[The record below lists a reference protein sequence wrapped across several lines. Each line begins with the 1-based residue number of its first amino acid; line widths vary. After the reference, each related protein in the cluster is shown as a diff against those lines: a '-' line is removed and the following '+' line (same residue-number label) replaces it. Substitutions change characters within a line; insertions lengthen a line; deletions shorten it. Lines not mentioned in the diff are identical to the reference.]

1 MVALSSGKHRKS
13 FKINT
18 WIEFESPPLRQ
29 SAGSCFA
36 GWCVPT
42 TVDAAGRSHSLRPV
56 PNPGGCDS
64 PIAWVH
70 KCAYSRQ
77 AMSIEWDS
85 RKAAANL
92 QKHRV
97 DFDDA
102 ATALEDDRAVTVKHV
117 LSGDEARYLT
127 LGMDALGRVLVVV

>member
-1 MVALSSGKHRKS
+1 
-13 FKINT
+13 
-18 WIEFESPPLRQ
+18 
-29 SAGSCFA
+29 
-36 GWCVPT
+36 
-42 TVDAAGRSHSLRPV
+42 
-56 PNPGGCDS
+56 
-64 PIAWVH
+64 
-70 KCAYSRQ
+70 
-77 AMSIEWDS
+77 MSIEWDS

-97 DFDDA
+97 DFADA